1 MTWLEPARDG
11 CGPEPSPID
20 IRRRETM
27 TLIRKR
33 GGMAMLSLVAL
44 AAAAGC
50 ARRDDDD
57 LARVEDTTAMAEPDD
72 LTMVRF
78 VHAAPNA
85 PDLNVSTGDQGSMFS
100 QVSFK
105 DVTPYREIEENRPE
119 FKAMPANQ
127 PAAEPLAKNAEMVL
141 DGKYYTVVAVPS
153 DDGKGVELETL
164 RDDGDKGDAT
174 KARVR
179 FVHAAPR
186 AGDIDVIVNN
196 DTEPFFDD
204 IAFGGD
210 PNYKEVMPG
219 TALIQVRAGKA
230 NTVLLRMSEMQ
241 FAAGE
246 SVTIVLTHPSASSDK
261 IEAIRI
267 TDQDRAVPPTD
278 SVTPRRDSAA
288 PPSR

>member
-1 MTWLEPARDG
+1 MR
-11 CGPEPSPID
+11 
-20 IRRRETM
+20 
-27 TLIRKR
+27 LIPRR
-33 GGMAMLSLVAL
+33 GGMAMLSLVTL
-44 AAAAGC
+44 AAATGC
-50 ARRDDDD
+50 ARRDDD
-57 LARVEDTTAMAEPDD
+57 LASVEDTTAMVDPDD

-85 PDLNVSTGDQGSMFS
+85 PDLTVGTGDQGSMFS

-119 FKAMPANQ
+119 FKATAANQ
-127 PAAEPLAKNAEMVL
+127 PASEPLAKNAEMVL

-153 DDGKGVELETL
+153 DDGTGVELETL
-164 RDDGDKGDAT
+164 RDDGDRGDVT

-196 DTEPFFDD
+196 DAEPFFDD

-219 TALIQVRAGKA
+219 TAVIQVRAGKA

-246 SVTIVLTHPSASSDK
+246 SVTIVLTHPSASSNK

-267 TDQDRAVPPTD
+267 TDQDRAVVPTATDTTAPTGRTNPP
-278 SVTPRRDSAA
+278 PG
-288 PPSR
+288 

>member
-1 MTWLEPARDG
+1 MKQTRQ
-11 CGPEPSPID
+11 
-20 IRRRETM
+20 
-27 TLIRKR
+27 R
-33 GGMAMLSLVAL
+33 GGGVVLALVAMG
-44 AAAAGC
+44 AAVGC
-50 ARRDDDD
+50 APREDDD
-57 LARVEDTTAMAEPDD
+57 LARIDDTTAMAVAED

-85 PDLNVSTGDQGSMFS
+85 PDLNVSAGERGSIFS

-119 FKAMPANQ
+119 FQAMPANQ
-127 PAAEPLAKNAEMVL
+127 PAGEPLAKNAELVL
-141 DGKYYTVVAVPS
+141 DGKYYTVIAVPS
-153 DDGKGVELETL
+153 DDGRGVELEAL
-164 RDDGDKGDAT
+164 RDDGDRGDAT

-196 DTEPFFDD
+196 DAEPFFDD

-219 TALIQVRAGKA
+219 AALIQVRAAKA

-246 SVTIVLTHPSASSDK
+246 SVTIVLTHPSGASDK

-267 TDQDRAVPPTD
+267 TDHDRAVPGMD
-278 SVTPRRDSAA
+278 NMAPRSDSAA
-288 PPSR
+288 PTGSTNPPPGR

>member
-1 MTWLEPARDG
+1 MGT
-11 CGPEPSPID
+11 
-20 IRRRETM
+20 
-27 TLIRKR
+27 
-33 GGMAMLSLVAL
+33 AM
-44 AAAAGC
+44 GC
-50 ARRDDDD
+50 APRDDD
-57 LARVEDTTAMAEPDD
+57 LASMEDTTAMAVAED

-85 PDLNVSTGDQGSMFS
+85 PDLSVSTGERGSMFS

-119 FKAMPANQ
+119 FQAMPANQ
-127 PAAEPLAKNAEMVL
+127 PTGEPLAKNAELVL
-141 DGKYYTVVAVPS
+141 DGKYYTVIAVPS
-153 DDGKGVELETL
+153 DDGRGVELEAL
-164 RDDGDKGDAT
+164 RDDGDRGDAT

-196 DTEPFFDD
+196 DAEPFFDD

-210 PNYKEVMPG
+210 PNYKELMPG
-219 TALIQVRAGKA
+219 AALIQVRAGKA

-246 SVTIVLTHPSASSDK
+246 SVTIVLTHPSGASDK

-267 TDQDRAVPPTD
+267 TDQDRAAAPGMD
-278 SVTPRRDSAA
+278 NMTPRPDTAA
-288 PPSR
+288 PTGTNPPPGG

>member
-1 MTWLEPARDG
+1 M
-11 CGPEPSPID
+11 
-20 IRRRETM
+20 RRTPR
-27 TLIRKR
+27 R
-33 GGMAMLSLVAL
+33 GGGVALALVAL
-44 AAAAGC
+44 GAVVGC
-50 ARRDDDD
+50 APREDDD
-57 LARVEDTTAMAEPDD
+57 LARIDDTTAMAVAED

-85 PDLNVSTGDQGSMFS
+85 PDLDVSAGERGSVFS

-119 FKAMPANQ
+119 FQAMPANQ
-127 PAAEPLAKNAEMVL
+127 PAGEPLAKNAELVL
-141 DGKYYTVVAVPS
+141 DGKYYTVIAVPS
-153 DDGKGVELETL
+153 DDGRGVELEAL
-164 RDDGDKGDAT
+164 RDDGDRGDAT

-186 AGDIDVIVNN
+186 VGDIDVIVNN
-196 DTEPFFDD
+196 DAEPFFDD

-210 PNYKEVMPG
+210 PDYKEVMPG
-219 TALIQVRAGKA
+219 AALIQVRAGTA

-246 SVTIVLTHPSASSDK
+246 SVTIVLTHPSATSDK

-267 TDQDRAVPPTD
+267 TDQDRAVPATD
-278 SVTPRRDSAA
+278 SPTPRGDTA
-288 PPSR
+288 PTGSTNPPPRG

>member
-1 MTWLEPARDG
+1 
-11 CGPEPSPID
+11 
-20 IRRRETM
+20 M
-27 TLIRKR
+27 TLIPRR
-33 GGMAMLSLVAL
+33 GGTIMLSLVAL
-44 AAAAGC
+44 GAATGC
-50 ARRDDDD
+50 ARREDGD
-57 LARVEDTTAMAEPDD
+57 LARVGDTTAMADPDD

-85 PDLNVSTGDQGSMFS
+85 PDLTVSAGDRGSMFS

-119 FKAMPANQ
+119 FKAMPADQ
-127 PAAEPLAKNAEMVL
+127 PAAEPLAKNAELVL

-153 DDGKGVELETL
+153 DDGSGVELETL

-196 DTEPFFDD
+196 AEEPLFDD
-204 IAFGGD
+204 VAFGGD
-210 PNYKEVMPG
+210 PNYREINPG
-219 TALIQVRAGKA
+219 AAMIQVRAGKA
-230 NTVLLRMSEMQ
+230 NTVLLRMTEMQ

-267 TDQDRAVPPTD
+267 TDQDRPAPMTD
-278 SVTPRRDSAA
+278 SLAPRRDSAA
-288 PPSR
+288 PMGSTNPPPRG

>member
-1 MTWLEPARDG
+1 
-11 CGPEPSPID
+11 
-20 IRRRETM
+20 M
-27 TLIRKR
+27 TLVPKR
-33 GGMAMLSLVAL
+33 GSLIVLSLFAL
-44 AAAAGC
+44 GAATGC

-57 LARVEDTTAMAEPDD
+57 LARTDTDTVATTDRDD

-85 PDLNVSTGDQGSMFS
+85 PSLSVSSGDTGPVFS

-105 DVTPYREIEENRPE
+105 DVTPYRELEDNRPE
-119 FKAMPANQ
+119 FEAKPSSS
-127 PAAEPLAKNAEMVL
+127 PAAEPVAKNAELVL
-141 DGKYYTVVAVPS
+141 DGKYYTVIAVPS
-153 DDGKGVELETL
+153 DDGRGVELETL
-164 RDDGDKGDAT
+164 RDDGVKSDAA

-186 AGDIDVIVNN
+186 AGDIDVIVN
-196 DTEPFFDD
+196 DDKEPFFDD

-210 PNYKEVMPG
+210 PNYKEVVPG
-219 TALIQVRAGKA
+219 VAVIQVRAGKGEQ
-230 NTVLLRMSEMQ
+230 VLLRMAEMQ

-267 TDQDRAVPPTD
+267 TDQDRPATGTD
-278 SVTPRRDSAA
+278 SAGMMRKDSMEKHNPPPRG
-288 PPSR
+288 

>member
-1 MTWLEPARDG
+1 
-11 CGPEPSPID
+11 
-20 IRRRETM
+20 
-27 TLIRKR
+27 
-33 GGMAMLSLVAL
+33 MAMLSLVAL
-44 AAAAGC
+44 AAATGC
-50 ARRDDDD
+50 ARRDDD
-57 LARVEDTTAMAEPDD
+57 LARVEDTTAMVDPDD

-85 PDLNVSTGDQGSMFS
+85 PDLTVSTGDQGSMFS

-119 FKAMPANQ
+119 FKAMAANQ
-127 PAAEPLAKNAEMVL
+127 PASEPLAKNAEMVL

-196 DTEPFFDD
+196 DQEPFFDD

-219 TALIQVRAGKA
+219 TAMIQVRAGKA

-267 TDQDRAVPPTD
+267 TDQDRAVPTMD
-278 SVTPRRDSAA
+278 PRGDTTAPAGSTN

>member
-1 MTWLEPARDG
+1 MR
-11 CGPEPSPID
+11 
-20 IRRRETM
+20 
-27 TLIRKR
+27 LIPRR
-33 GGMAMLSLVAL
+33 GGMAMLSLVTL
-44 AAAAGC
+44 AAVAGC

-57 LARVEDTTAMAEPDD
+57 LARIEDTTAMADPDD

-85 PDLNVSTGDQGSMFS
+85 PDLTVSTGDQGSMFS

-119 FKAMPANQ
+119 FKAMASNQ
-127 PAAEPLAKNAEMVL
+127 PASEPLAKNAEMVL

-164 RDDGDKGDAT
+164 RDDGDKGDGT

-196 DTEPFFDD
+196 DQEPFFDD

-210 PNYKEVMPG
+210 PNYKEVIPG
-219 TALIQVRAGKA
+219 TAMIQVRAGKA

-267 TDQDRAVPPTD
+267 TDQDRAMPTTD
-278 SVTPRRDSAA
+278 GLAPRRDSAA
-288 PPSR
+288 PTGSTNPPPR